1 MTNFL
6 FYVRILRSDQKRKVQ
21 KLVMERKGVLSTLKF
36 IAFSMLSLALI
47 FSAVVFTIF
56 NTYKPAVKT
65 YINGECIGYFSSEQQ
80 FDEVYNQLVT
90 EKQNIDPN
98 VKAYLESEPTF
109 ETSYVK
115 DSLLEQQNVYTNLRA
130 QVKTEYTIYN
140 VAVDGENKMTFNTKD
155 EALTYA
161 ESLKSQVSK
170 LNTQINEARV
180 EELGEITT
188 IERADAILKDIV
200 DRNKPVTTPKA
211 TTAPKKK
218 ATNNTNNNVKTIGAT
233 SVQATG
239 AGVWPT
245 VARRINCHWMGYA
258 GHTGT
263 DIGGAIGTAIYAFR
277 TGTVIFAG
285 WSSGYGNTVRID
297 HGGGVS
303 TLYAHASQLLV
314 KTGQRVSEGQMIA
327 KIGMTGYTTG
337 PHLHFE
343 VRINGVP
350 VNAYPYIA
358 GK

>member
-1 MTNFL
+1 M
-6 FYVRILRSDQKRKVQ
+6 
-21 KLVMERKGVLSTLKF
+21 LSTLKF
-36 IAFSMLSLALI
+36 ISFSILALALI
-47 FSAVVFTIF
+47 FSAVVFTVL

-115 DSLLEQQNVYTNLRA
+115 DSLLEEQNVYTNLRA

-155 EALTYA
+155 DALTYA

-170 LNTQINEARV
+170 LNTEIKEDRV
-180 EELGEITT
+180 EELGEMTT

-200 DRNKPVTTPKA
+200 DRNKPVVTPKVTTTPKK
-211 TTAPKKK
+211 TTQT
-218 ATNNTNNNVKTIGAT
+218 TNKNTNVPTIGAT

-239 AGVWPT
+239 SGVWPT
-245 VARRINCHWMGYA
+245 VARRVNCHWMGYA

-277 TGTVIFAG
+277 SGTVTFAG
-285 WSSGYGNTVRID
+285 WSSGYGNCVRID
-297 HGGGVS
+297 HGGGIS

-314 KTGQRVSEGQMIA
+314 RAGQQVAEGQIIA

-343 VRINGVP
+343 VRVNGVP